1 MKFNCSNE
9 NHFAL
14 AEQSGDNSV
23 LYCVSNEGNTA
34 KLELSEKITG
44 LSFIDEK
51 LYCVAHVR
59 NKDSYGEK
67 TVLHTFDTQLN
78 ELSLEEL
85 TEDYRYRRLSA
96 MAGELLYILD
106 FETGSTNLEGDSRS
120 FDMVSQLN
128 FTKINIKTGERNE
141 WDLDDWND
149 EECSNALADLTDGYV
164 TDIEAVHVFDGQ
176 LMLECMVYN
185 PDCVIETD
193 DPDYNEDEMSDSDYV
208 EWHSFPE
215 TICANIKEKE
225 LTDVYCFY
233 SEFTNPDKYKLP
245 FSGPEQQIL
254 NAVTLGHRTYLAT
267 DFNFYCIATSDQK
280 YAAECWYR
288 MGYNPDDELNPKYEK
303 YRYFYGWN
311 DKLVFEVRQD
321 SKIVGFRICPAAFKE
336 PSEQEWAEVKL
347 G

>member
-14 AEQSGDNSV
+14 AEQGLDNSV
-23 LYCVSNEGNTA
+23 LYCISNKGNTA
-34 KLELSEKITG
+34 KMELSEKIMG
-44 LSFIDEK
+44 LSLLDEK

-59 NKDSYGEK
+59 NKDSYAEK
-67 TVLHTFDTQLN
+67 IVLHTFDTQLN

-85 TEDYRYRRLSA
+85 TEDYQYNRLSA

-106 FETGSTNLEGDSRS
+106 FENGSTSLEVDSKS
-120 FDMVSQLN
+120 FDVVSRLN

-149 EECSNALADLTDGYV
+149 AECSNALVDLISGYV
-164 TDIEAVHVFDGQ
+164 TDIEAVHVFEGQ

-193 DPDYNEDEMSDSDYV
+193 DPDYNEDEKSDFDYV

-245 FSGPEQQIL
+245 FGGPEQQIL
-254 NAVTLGHRTYLAT
+254 NAVTLGQRTYLAT
-267 DFNFYCIATSDQK
+267 DFNFYCIATSNQK
-280 YAAECWYR
+280 YAVECWYR
-288 MGYNPDDELNPKYEK
+288 MGYNPDDELKTKYEK

-311 DKLVFEVRQD
+311 DKLIFEVREG
-321 SKIVGFRICPAAFKE
+321 SKIVGFRICPAVFKE
-336 PSEQEWAEVKL
+336 PSEQKWTEVKL

>member
-14 AEQSGDNSV
+14 AEQGLDNSV
-23 LYCVSNEGNTA
+23 LYCVSNKGTTA
-34 KLELSEKITG
+34 KLELPEKIMG
-44 LSFIDEK
+44 LSFVGEK

-59 NKDSYGEK
+59 NKDSYAEK
-67 TVLHTFDTQLN
+67 IVLHTFDTQLN
-78 ELSLEEL
+78 ELSHEEL
-85 TEDYRYRRLSA
+85 TEDYRNDRLSA
-96 MAGELLYILD
+96 MAGELLYILN
-106 FETGSTNLEGDSRS
+106 FENGSTIFEGDSRS
-120 FDMVSQLN
+120 FDVVDRLN
-128 FTKINIKTGERNE
+128 FKKINIKTGERNE

-149 EECSNALADLTDGYV
+149 AECSNALADLTGGYV
-164 TDIEAVHVFDGQ
+164 TDIEAVYAFEGQ

-185 PDCVIETD
+185 PDCVVETD
-193 DPDYNEDEMSDSDYV
+193 NPDYNEDEMSASDYV
-208 EWHSFPE
+208 EWHSYPE
-215 TICANIKEKE
+215 TICADIEEKK
-225 LTDVYCFY
+225 LKNVCRFY
-233 SEFTNPDKYKLP
+233 SEFADSNKYKLP
-245 FSGPEQQIL
+245 FGGPEQTIL

-267 DFNFYCIATSDQK
+267 DSNFYCIATSNQK

-321 SKIVGFRICPAAFKE
+321 SKIVGFRICPAAFTE

>member
-14 AEQSGDNSV
+14 AEQGLDNSV
-23 LYCVSNEGNTA
+23 LYCISNKGNTA
-34 KLELSEKITG
+34 KMELSEKIMG
-44 LSFIDEK
+44 LSFLDEK

-59 NKDSYGEK
+59 NKDSYAEK
-67 TVLHTFDTQLN
+67 IVLHTFDTQLN

-85 TEDYRYRRLSA
+85 TEDYQYNRLSA

-106 FETGSTNLEGDSRS
+106 FENGSTSLEVDSKS
-120 FDMVSQLN
+120 FDVVSRLN

-149 EECSNALADLTDGYV
+149 AECSHALVDLISGYV
-164 TDIEAVHVFDGQ
+164 TDIEAVHVFEGQ

-193 DPDYNEDEMSDSDYV
+193 DPDYNEDEKSDFDYV

-245 FSGPEQQIL
+245 FGGPEQQIL
-254 NAVTLGHRTYLAT
+254 NAVTLGQRTYLAT
-267 DFNFYCIATSDQK
+267 DFNFYCIATSNQK
-280 YAAECWYR
+280 YAVECWYR
-288 MGYNPDDELNPKYEK
+288 MGYNPDDELKTKYEK

-311 DKLVFEVRQD
+311 DKLIFEVREG
-321 SKIVGFRICPAAFKE
+321 SKIVGFRICPAVFKE
-336 PSEQEWAEVKL
+336 PSEQKWTEVKL